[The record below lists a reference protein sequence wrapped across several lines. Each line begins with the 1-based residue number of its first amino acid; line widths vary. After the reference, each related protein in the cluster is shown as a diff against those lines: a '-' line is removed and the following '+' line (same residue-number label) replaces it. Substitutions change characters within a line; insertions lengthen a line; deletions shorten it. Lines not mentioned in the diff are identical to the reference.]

1 MPDWLF
7 VYNPLLKELL
17 LVHLIIEKTKLKNLI
32 DDEASGAILDK
43 IPDVII
49 DSGEDI
55 ETIFKPYCMNL
66 DMHILSQKQVNYKL
80 YQFGKAR

>member
-7 VYNPLLKELL
+7 VYNPLVKELL

-55 ETIFKPYCMNL
+55 ETIFKPCCMNL